1 MLLYI
6 ILFIVLQPNILT
18 KKIGL
23 INISDILLRSFV
35 FIIIIFVFKQYEEG
49 FQISEGPLRKGIQIS
64 GDAESL
70 QLVGTRVN
78 LLYEKVIKYISN
90 VVNYTATSGLPHFF
104 NNIPTYNV

>member
-49 FQISEGPLRKGIQIS
+49 FQISDGPIRKGIQIS

-78 LLYEKVIKYISN
+78 LLYTNVMNYIGN
-90 VVNYTATSGLPHFF
+90 VVNYITTSALPQFF
-104 NNIPTYNV
+104 NNIPTYSV

>member
-18 KKIGL
+18 KKFGL
-23 INISDILLRSFV
+23 IHISDILLRSFV
-35 FIIIIFVFKQYEEG
+35 FIIIVFVFKQYEEG
-49 FQISEGPLRKGIQIS
+49 FQMPLRKGIQIS

-78 LLYEKVIKYISN
+78 TLYEKVRTYITN
-90 VVNYTATSGLPHFF
+90 VINYTTTNGLPNFF
-104 NNIPTYNV
+104 GNMPTYSV